1 LESDLNKIALNI
13 KFDIIK
19 EPRINAHNETIID
32 TVKTLTYNDSK
43 IYLYRST
50 VKEWIYEAK
59 IRSSEFVLLEKINI
73 GVEKKALEKILK
85 TELISDITKIGN
97 LENTS
102 VFIFTFKSDKLIALD
117 YQGWID

>member
-1 LESDLNKIALNI
+1 MESDLNKIALNI